1 MVGSNGG
8 KFTKNEVKFAE
19 KIPPNQNVHGLNC
32 LVPRTNGAGDC
43 DGKSCGLT
51 VVMDEDENIIL
62 IHFQNILDN
71 YIMEQ
76 RQNISNKFKSEL
88 NEG

>member
-1 MVGSNGG
+1 M
-8 KFTKNEVKFAE
+8 
-19 KIPPNQNVHGLNC
+19 
-32 LVPRTNGAGDC
+32 PRTTGAGDC
-43 DGKSCGLT
+43 DGKSCGVT
-51 VVMDEDENIIL
+51 VVIDEDENIIL

-76 RQNISNKFKSEL
+76 RQNISNKIKSEL